1 MEPIFES
8 EDIKLKMPLE
18 FKKFESVD
26 KSYRGTMDLINQG
39 SNLWENIDSDRLKNE
54 FDVNNK

>member
-1 MEPIFES
+1 
-8 EDIKLKMPLE
+8 MPLE

-54 FDVNNK
+54 FDVNNKY